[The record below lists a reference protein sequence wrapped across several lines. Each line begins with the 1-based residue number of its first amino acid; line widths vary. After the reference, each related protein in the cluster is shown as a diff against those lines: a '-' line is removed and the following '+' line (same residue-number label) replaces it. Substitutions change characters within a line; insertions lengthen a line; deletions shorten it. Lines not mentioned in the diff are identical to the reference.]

1 MRFHFDPNQEHQLD
15 AIDAVLRVF
24 EGQPARASNEAFH
37 QAAPGQ
43 AFAETGFANRLALDE
58 KQILK
63 NVQAIQR
70 ENISKHGKGEARDEL
85 AGMHFSVE
93 METGTGKT
101 YVYLRTIYELRQKC
115 GFRKFVIVVPSIAIR
130 EGVLKNLRITEQHL
144 QNLYN
149 KPPTR
154 FEVYDSSR
162 VSSLRAF
169 AASDAVEILVINID
183 SFAKDQNV
191 INRDNDKL
199 MGQKPIDFI
208 RRVNPIVIVD
218 EPQNMETEIRK
229 QAIEKLNYLCTLRY
243 SATHVSDYNMIYSLD
258 PAQAYDLGLVKRI
271 EVDSVLAENDF
282 NEAYVRLN
290 KINTRPSLSATLEID
305 CNTPNG
311 VQRKPVTARPGKD
324 LYAKS
329 GNREMYRDNYIIN
342 EIDADKGFVKLSG
355 GKRLS
360 IGETS
365 GGLNDEIMRAQIRE
379 TVAEHFSKEKQLQ
392 AKGIK
397 VISLFFIDQV
407 ANYRG
412 YDKEGEPVKGKLA
425 EYFEEAFREFS
436 TKEDYA
442 DLDLVSFPT
451 EKVHDGYFSQDRGKW
466 RDTGGNTLADRDTYK
481 LIMQDKERLLDTK
494 EPLRFIF
501 SHSAL
506 REGWDNPNVF
516 QICTLNETH
525 SEVKKRQEIG
535 RGMRLPVDG
544 NGDRITDENIN
555 RLTVIANESYED
567 FARQLQS
574 EIEDECGVDFGG
586 RIKNKKK
593 RKKVTYRK
601 GFQLD
606 EKFKAL
612 WERIKHQ
619 TTYRVEYDTEKLI
632 TSAVEAVKN
641 METITRPSL
650 RIDKA
655 EIDIQR
661 NEGVTPKPVRGR
673 TSQVETQE
681 FAIPDLFS
689 YIQSQGRARLTRS
702 TIQQILLRSGRL
714 GDVLINPQGFM
725 DRIVALIDEKL
736 SELMIDGIKYEKNS
750 DKEYELRLFEGYE
763 FHRDKHTF
771 KIRNSK
777 KTINTGLLPL
787 DSGVEHQF
795 AQDCESRE
803 DIEFYFKLPSWFKI
817 KTPIGNY
824 NPDWALV
831 KKGSKK
837 VYFVAETKSDGQ
849 ELRPSEDNKIKC
861 GQAHYEILDNVEFKQ
876 VSEVRELDRYPN
888 YRQEDGDKNSDRRRG
903 SGI

>member
-1 MRFHFDPNQEHQLD
+1 MRFHFDPKQEHQLD

-24 EGQPARASNEAFH
+24 EGQPAGGSSEAYH
-37 QAAPGQ
+37 QATPGE

-58 KQILK
+58 KQILE
-63 NVQAIQR
+63 NVHAIQR
-70 ENISKHGKGEARDEL
+70 ENISKHGKWEAREEL
-85 AGMHFSVE
+85 DGMHFSVE

-101 YVYLRTIYELRQKC
+101 YVYLRTIYELGQKY
-115 GFRKFVIVVPSIAIR
+115 GFRKFVIVVPSIAVR

-169 AASDAVEILVINID
+169 AASDATEILVINID

-218 EPQNMETEIRK
+218 EPQNMETKIRK
-229 QAIEKLNYLCTLRY
+229 QAIENLNYLCTLRY

-258 PAQAYDLGLVKRI
+258 PAQAYDLRLVKRI
-271 EVDSVLAENDF
+271 VVDSVLAENDF
-282 NEAYVRLN
+282 NEAYVRLK
-290 KINTRPSLSATLEID
+290 KINTRPSLSATLEMD
-305 CNTPNG
+305 CNTKKG
-311 VQRKPVTARPGKD
+311 VQRKSVTARLEKGKED
-324 LYAKS
+324 LYALS
-329 GNREMYRDNYIIN
+329 GNREIYRNGYIIN
-342 EIDADKGFVKLSG
+342 EIDAEKGFVVLSG

-360 IGETS
+360 VGETL

-379 TVAEHFSKEKQLQ
+379 TVAEHFSREKQLQ
-392 AKGIK
+392 LKGVK
-397 VISLFFIDQV
+397 VISLFFIDRV

-412 YDKEGEPVKGKLA
+412 YDKEGRPVKGKLA
-425 EYFEEAFREFS
+425 EYFEEVFNEFS

-442 DLDLVSFPT
+442 DLDLVSFTT

-466 RDTGGNTLADRDTYK
+466 RDTKGNTLADRDTYK
-481 LIMQDKERLLDTK
+481 LIMQDKERLLDPK

-516 QICTLNETH
+516 QICTLNETQ
-525 SEVKKRQEIG
+525 SELKKRQEIG

-544 NGDRITDENIN
+544 NGNRISDENIN
-555 RLTVIANESYED
+555 WLTVIANESYED
-567 FARQLQS
+567 FARQLQI

-586 RIKNKKK
+586 RIKNKKE
-593 RKKVTYRK
+593 RKKVSYRED
-601 GFQLD
+601 FQLD

-612 WERIKHQ
+612 WEQIKHQ

-632 TSAVEAVKN
+632 ESAAKAVKN
-641 METITRPSL
+641 MEKITMPSL
-650 RIDKA
+650 RIGKA
-655 EIDIQR
+655 KIDIQR
-661 NEGVTPKPVRGR
+661 NEGVTLTPVGGR
-673 TSQVETQE
+673 TSQVETQA
-681 FAIPDLFS
+681 FVIPDLFS

-702 TIQQILLRSGRL
+702 TIQRILLKSGRL

-725 DRIVALIDEKL
+725 DRVIALIDEKL

-763 FHRDKHTF
+763 FHGNKHTF
-771 KIRNSK
+771 EIGDEK

-787 DSGVEHQF
+787 DSDVEHRF
-795 AQDCESRE
+795 AKDCENW
-803 DIEFYFKLPSWFKI
+803 DNIEFYFKLPSWFKI

-831 KKGSKK
+831 IEKDSKK
-837 VYFVAETKSDGQ
+837 IYFVAETKSDDQ
-849 ELRPSEDNKIKC
+849 ELRPSEKNKIEC
-861 GQAHYEILDNVEFKQ
+861 GKAHYEILNVEFRQ
-876 VSEVRELDRYPN
+876 VSEVEKLLD
-888 YRQEDGDKNSDRRRG
+888 
-903 SGI
+903 

>member
-1 MRFHFDPNQEHQLD
+1 
-15 AIDAVLRVF
+15 
-24 EGQPARASNEAFH
+24 
-37 QAAPGQ
+37 
-43 AFAETGFANRLALDE
+43 
-58 KQILK
+58 
-63 NVQAIQR
+63 
-70 ENISKHGKGEARDEL
+70 
-85 AGMHFSVE
+85 MHFSVE

-101 YVYLRTIYELRQKC
+101 YVYLRTIYELRQKY

-149 KPPTR
+149 NPPTR

-218 EPQNMETEIRK
+218 EPQNMETESRK

-258 PAQAYDLGLVKRI
+258 PVQAYDLGLVKRI

-282 NEAYVRLN
+282 NEAYVRL
-290 KINTRPSLSATLEID
+290 KRINPGRSLSATLEID
-305 CNTPNG
+305 CNTKNG
-311 VQRKPVTARPGKD
+311 VRRRSVKAD
-324 LYAKS
+324 LDKNKNLHELS
-329 GNREMYRDNYIIN
+329 GNREIYRNGYTIN
-342 EIDADKGFVKLSG
+342 TIDAEKGFVVLSS
-355 GKRLS
+355 GKQLS
-360 IGETS
+360 VGETS

-379 TVAEHFSKEKQLQ
+379 TIAEHFSKEKQLQ
-392 AKGIK
+392 SKDIK
-397 VISLFFIDQV
+397 VISLFFIDRV

-412 YDKEGEPVKGKLA
+412 YDKEGKPVKGKFA
-425 EYFEEAFREFS
+425 EYFEEAFNEFS
-436 TKEDYA
+436 NKEDYA
-442 DLDLVSFPT
+442 GLDLAFLAT
-451 EKVHDGYFSQDRGKW
+451 EEVHNGYFSQDRGKW
-466 RDTGGNTLADRDTYK
+466 KDTKGDTQADHNTYK
-481 LIMQDKERLLDTK
+481 LIMQHKERLLDPN

-516 QICTLNETH
+516 QICTLNETQ
-525 SEVKKRQEIG
+525 SELKKRQEIG
-535 RGMRLPVDG
+535 RGMRLSVDRNG
-544 NGDRITDENIN
+544 NRISDENIN
-555 RLTVIANESYED
+555 RLTVIANENYED
-567 FARQLQS
+567 FARKLQN
-574 EIEDECGVDFGG
+574 EIEDECSVDFGEQRKVLGQNHANGEIEDGCGFDLGG
-586 RIKNKKK
+586 RIKNKKE
-593 RKKVTYRK
+593 RKKVIYRK

-606 EKFKAL
+606 ENFKAL
-612 WERIKHQ
+612 WDRIKHQ
-619 TTYRVEYDTEKLI
+619 TTYRVEYDTKKLI
-632 TSAVEAVKN
+632 ESAAEAVNK
-641 METITRPSL
+641 MEEITRPSL

-655 EIDIQR
+655 KIDIQR
-661 NEGVTPKPVRGR
+661 NEGVTPTQIRGGTAR
-673 TSQVETQE
+673 VETQAL
-681 FAIPDLFS
+681 AIPDLFS

-725 DRIVALIDEKL
+725 DRVVALIDEKL
-736 SELMIDGIKYEKNS
+736 SELMINGIKYEKNS

-763 FHRDKHTF
+763 FHSNEHTF
-771 KIRNSK
+771 KIRNK
-777 KTINTGLLPL
+777 NKTINTGLLPL
-787 DSGVEHQF
+787 DSKVEYQF
-795 AQDCESRE
+795 ARDCENRE

-831 KKGSKK
+831 IKKDPEKI
-837 VYFVAETKSDGQ
+837 YFVAETKSAGQ
-849 ELRPSEDNKIKC
+849 ELRPSEENKIKC
-861 GQAHYEILDNVEFKQ
+861 GKAHYRDLNNGVEFRQ
-876 VSEVRELDRYPN
+876 VSEVKDLD
-888 YRQEDGDKNSDRRRG
+888 
-903 SGI
+903 

>member
-1 MRFHFDPNQEHQLD
+1 MHFHFDPNQKHQLD
-15 AIDAVLRVF
+15 AIDAVVRVF
-24 EGQPARASNEAFH
+24 EGQPAGDDGSEAFH

-70 ENISKHGKGEARDEL
+70 ENVSKHGKGEVRDEL

-115 GFRKFVIVVPSIAIR
+115 GFRKFVIVVPSIAVR

-258 PAQAYDLGLVKRI
+258 PAQAYDLRLVKRI
-271 EVDSVLAENDF
+271 EVASVLAENDF
-282 NEAYVRLN
+282 NEAYVKL
-290 KINTRPSLSATLEID
+290 KQINTRPSLSAKLEID
-305 CNTPNG
+305 CNTPKG
-311 VQRKPVTARPGKD
+311 VQRKFVKAGPGKD
-324 LYAKS
+324 LYAES

-342 EIDADKGFVKLSG
+342 EIDAEKGFVVLSG
-355 GKRLS
+355 GKRLFV
-360 IGETS
+360 GETL
-365 GGLNDEIMRAQIRE
+365 GGLNDEIMRAQIRK
-379 TVAEHFSKEKQLQ
+379 TIAEHFSKEKQLQ
-392 AKGIK
+392 PKGVK

-425 EYFEEAFREFS
+425 EYFEEAFNEFS
-436 TKEDYA
+436 NKEDYA
-442 DLDLVSFPT
+442 DLDLASFPT

-466 RDTGGNTLADRDTYK
+466 KDTKGNTLADRDTYK
-481 LIMQDKERLLDTK
+481 LIMQDKERLLDPD

-516 QICTLNETH
+516 QICTLNETQ
-525 SEVKKRQEIG
+525 SELKKRQEIG

-555 RLTVIANESYED
+555 WLTVVANESYED
-567 FARQLQS
+567 FARQLQI
-574 EIEDECGVDFGG
+574 EIEDECGVKFGG
-586 RIKNKKK
+586 RIKNKEE
-593 RKKVTYRK
+593 REKVSYRE

-606 EKFKAL
+606 ENFKAL
-612 WERIKHQ
+612 WDRIKHQ

-632 TSAVEAVKN
+632 ESAAEAVKN
-641 METITRPSL
+641 MERITRPSL

-655 EIDIQR
+655 RIDIQK
-661 NEGVTPKPVRGR
+661 NEGVTPTQVKGG
-673 TSQVETQE
+673 TSQVETQAL
-681 FAIPDLFS
+681 AIPDLFS

-702 TIQQILLRSGRL
+702 TIRRILLRSGRL
-714 GDVLINPQGFM
+714 GDALINPQGFM
-725 DRIVALIDEKL
+725 DRVVALIDEKL
-736 SELMIDGIKYEKNS
+736 SELMINGIKYEKNS

-771 KIRNSK
+771 TIPDNSQ
-777 KTINTGLLPL
+777 KTINTKQLPL

-795 AQDCESRE
+795 AKDCENWE

-831 KKGSKK
+831 IEKDSKK
-837 VYFVAETKSDGQ
+837 VYFVAETKAARQ
-849 ELRPSEDNKIKC
+849 ELRPSEENKIKC
-861 GQAHYEILDNVEFKQ
+861 GQAHYKILDDVEFRQ
-876 VSEVRELDRYPN
+876 VSGVEDLKVNYLD
-888 YRQEDGDKNSDRRRG
+888 
-903 SGI
+903 

>member
-1 MRFHFDPNQEHQLD
+1 
-15 AIDAVLRVF
+15 
-24 EGQPARASNEAFH
+24 
-37 QAAPGQ
+37 
-43 AFAETGFANRLALDE
+43 
-58 KQILK
+58 
-63 NVQAIQR
+63 
-70 ENISKHGKGEARDEL
+70 
-85 AGMHFSVE
+85 MHFSVE

-115 GFRKFVIVVPSIAIR
+115 GFRKFVIVVPSIAVR

-183 SFAKDQNV
+183 SFAKDHNV

-208 RRVNPIVIVD
+208 RRVNPVVIVD
-218 EPQNMETEIRK
+218 EPQNMETDIRK

-258 PAQAYDLGLVKRI
+258 PVQAYNQGLVKQI

-282 NEAYVRLN
+282 NEAYVRLK

-305 CNTPNG
+305 CNTKNG
-311 VQRKPVTARPGKD
+311 VQRKSVTARYGKN
-324 LYAKS
+324 LYALS

-360 IGETS
+360 AGETL
-365 GGLNDEIMRAQIRE
+365 GGLSDEIMQAQIRE

-392 AKGIK
+392 PKGVK
-397 VISLFFIDQV
+397 VISLFFIDRV
-407 ANYRG
+407 ANYRN
-412 YDKEGEPVKGKLA
+412 YDKEGKPVKGKLA

-466 RDTGGNTLADRDTYK
+466 KDTGGNTLADRDTYK
-481 LIMQDKERLLDTK
+481 LIMQDKERLLDAK

-525 SEVKKRQEIG
+525 SELKKRQEIG

-574 EIEDECGVDFGG
+574 EIKDECGVDFGG
-586 RIKNKKK
+586 RIKNKKE

-612 WERIKHQ
+612 WDRIKHQ

-632 TSAVEAVKN
+632 TSAAAAVKT
-641 METITRPSL
+641 METIRRPSL

-661 NEGVTPKPVRGR
+661 NEGVTSKPVRGR

-681 FAIPDLFS
+681 LAIPDLFS
-689 YIQSQGRARLTRS
+689 YIQFQGRARLTRS
-702 TIQQILLRSGRL
+702 TIQRILLRSGRL

-725 DRIVALIDEKL
+725 DRVVALIDEKL
-736 SELMIDGIKYEKNS
+736 SELMIDGIKYEKIS
-750 DKEYELRLFEGYE
+750 DKEYELRLFQGYE
-763 FHRDKHTF
+763 FHGNKHIFEIDKE
-771 KIRNSK
+771 KER
-777 KTINTGLLPL
+777 KTINTKLLPL
-787 DSGVEHQF
+787 DSGVEYQF
-795 AQDCESRE
+795 AQDCESRK

-831 KKGSKK
+831 LVKEDSKK
-837 VYFVAETKSDGQ
+837 VYFVAETKSADP
-849 ELRPSEDNKIKC
+849 ELRPSEENKIKC
-861 GQAHYEILDNVEFKQ
+861 GQAHYEILDDVEFRQ
-876 VSEVRELDRYPN
+876 VSGVRELDRYLN
-888 YRQEDGDKNSDRRRG
+888 YRQEDGDKNSGKRRG

>member
-1 MRFHFDPNQEHQLD
+1 MRFHFDPKQKHQLD

-24 EGQPARASNEAFH
+24 EGQPATGNNEAFH

-70 ENISKHGKGEARDEL
+70 ENISKHGKGKVRDEL

-101 YVYLRTIYELRQKC
+101 YVYLRTIYELRQKY

-183 SFAKDQNV
+183 SFAKDHNV

-218 EPQNMETEIRK
+218 EPQNMETENRK
-229 QAIEKLNYLCTLRY
+229 QAIEKLNHLCTLRY
-243 SATHVSDYNMIYSLD
+243 SATHISDYNMIYSLD
-258 PAQAYDLGLVKRI
+258 PVQAYDLGLVKRI

-282 NEAYVRLN
+282 NEAYVRLK
-290 KINTRPSLSATLEID
+290 KINTRPSISAKLEID
-305 CNTPNG
+305 CNTPKG
-311 VQRKPVTARPGKD
+311 VQRKSVTVSLGKD

-329 GNREMYRDNYIIN
+329 GNREIYRNGYIIN
-342 EIDADKGFVKLSG
+342 EIDAEKGFVELSG
-355 GKRLS
+355 GKQLS
-360 IGETS
+360 AGETL

-392 AKGIK
+392 PKGIK
-397 VISLFFIDQV
+397 VISLFFIDKV

-412 YDKEGEPVKGKLA
+412 YDKEGKPLKGKLA
-425 EYFEEAFREFS
+425 EYFEDAFKEFS
-436 TKEDYA
+436 NKKDYA
-442 DLDLVSFPT
+442 NLDLVSFAK
-451 EKVHDGYFSQDRGKW
+451 EEVHDGYFSQDRGKW
-466 RDTGGNTLADRDTYK
+466 RDTKGDTRVDQNTYK

-544 NGDRITDENIN
+544 NGDRISDENIN

-574 EIEDECGVDFGG
+574 EIESECGVKFGG

-612 WERIKHQ
+612 WDRIKHQ
-619 TTYRVEYDTEKLI
+619 TTYRVEYDTEELI
-632 TSAVEAVKN
+632 TSAAKAVKN
-641 METITRPSL
+641 MEEIRRPSL

-655 EIDIQR
+655 KIDIQR
-661 NEGVTPKPVRGR
+661 NEGVTPTQVRGR
-673 TSQVETQE
+673 TSQVETQAL
-681 FAIPDLFS
+681 AIPDLFS

-702 TIQQILLRSGRL
+702 TIQRILLKSGRL

-725 DRIVALIDEKL
+725 DRVVTLIDEKL

-763 FHRDKHTF
+763 FHRNEHTF
-771 KIRNSK
+771 EIGNSK
-777 KTINTGLLPL
+777 KTINTKLLPL
-787 DSGVEHQF
+787 DSDVEKQF
-795 AQDCESRE
+795 AKDCESRE

-837 VYFVAETKSDGQ
+837 VYFVAETKSADP
-849 ELRPSEDNKIKC
+849 ELRPSEENKIKC
-861 GQAHYEILDNVEFKQ
+861 GQAHYKILDNVEFKQ

-888 YRQEDGDKNSDRRRG
+888 YRQEDGGKNSSGRRR
-903 SGI
+903 SAN

>member
-1 MRFHFDPNQEHQLD
+1 MRFHFDPKQKHQLD
-15 AIDAVLRVF
+15 AIDAVVRVF
-24 EGQPARASNEAFH
+24 EGQPASGGNEAFH
-37 QAAPGQ
+37 QAAPGE

-63 NVQAIQR
+63 NVHAIQR
-70 ENISKHGKGEARDEL
+70 ENIAKHGKGEARDEL

-101 YVYLRTIYELRQKC
+101 YVYLRTIYELRQKY

-183 SFAKDQNV
+183 SFAKDHNV

-199 MGQKPIDFI
+199 MGQRPIDFI

-218 EPQNMETEIRK
+218 EPQNMETENRK

-258 PAQAYDLGLVKRI
+258 PVQAYDLGLVKRI

-282 NEAYVRLN
+282 NEAYVRLK
-290 KINTRPSLSATLEID
+290 KINTGSSLSATLEID
-305 CNTPNG
+305 CNTKNG
-311 VQRKPVTARPGKD
+311 VQRKSVTARLGKD
-324 LYAKS
+324 RDKYLYALS
-329 GNREMYRDNYIIN
+329 GNREIYRNGYIIN
-342 EIDADKGFVKLSG
+342 TIDAEKGFVVLDG
-355 GKRLS
+355 GKQLS
-360 IGETS
+360 VGETS

-379 TVAEHFSKEKQLQ
+379 TIAEHFSREKQLQ

-397 VISLFFIDQV
+397 VISLFFIDRV

-412 YDKEGEPVKGKLA
+412 YDKEGKPVKGKLA
-425 EYFEEAFREFS
+425 EYFEEAFKEFS
-436 TKEDYA
+436 NKEDYA
-442 DLDLVSFPT
+442 NLDLVSFPVG
-451 EKVHDGYFSQDRGKW
+451 KVHDGYFSKDRGKKW
-466 RDTGGNTLADRDTYK
+466 RDTKGDTHADHETYQ
-481 LIMQDKERLLDTK
+481 LIMQRKERLLDPD
-494 EPLRFIF
+494 EPVRFIF

-516 QICTLNETH
+516 QICTLNETQ
-525 SEVKKRQEIG
+525 SELKKRQEIG
-535 RGMRLPVDG
+535 RGMRLPVDR
-544 NGDRITDENIN
+544 NGDRILDKNIN

-574 EIEDECGVDFGG
+574 EIEAECGVKFGG
-586 RIKNKKK
+586 RIKNKKE
-593 RKKVTYRK
+593 RKTVTYRED
-601 GFQLD
+601 FQLD
-606 EKFKAL
+606 KNFKAL
-612 WERIKHQ
+612 WDRIKHQ

-632 TSAVEAVKN
+632 ESAAEAVKN
-641 METITRPSL
+641 MEGIKRPFL

-655 EIDIQR
+655 EINIQR
-661 NEGVTPKPVRGR
+661 NKGITSKQVKAEL
-673 TSQVETQE
+673 SQVETQAL
-681 FAIPDLFS
+681 AIPDLFS

-725 DRIVALIDEKL
+725 DRVVALIDEKL
-736 SELMIDGIKYEKNS
+736 SELMINGIKYEKNS

-763 FHRDKHTF
+763 FHHNKHTF
-771 KIRNSK
+771 TIGNER
-777 KTINTGLLPL
+777 KTINAKLLPL
-787 DSGVEHQF
+787 DSDVEKQF
-795 AQDCESRE
+795 ARDCEN
-803 DIEFYFKLPSWFKI
+803 IGNVEFYFKLPSWFKI

-831 KKGSKK
+831 IKKDPGK
-837 VYFVAETKSDGQ
+837 VYFVAETKSEGQ
-849 ELRPSEDNKIKC
+849 ELRPSEANKIEC
-861 GQAHYEILDNVEFKQ
+861 GKAHYKVLNVEFRQ
-876 VSEVRELDRYPN
+876 ASGVSKL
-888 YRQEDGDKNSDRRRG
+888 
-903 SGI
+903 I

>member
-1 MRFHFDPNQEHQLD
+1 MRFHFDPKQKHQLD

-24 EGQPARASNEAFH
+24 EGQPATGGNEAYH

-63 NVQAIQR
+63 NVQTIQR
-70 ENISKHGKGEARDEL
+70 ENISKHGKGEVREEL

-115 GFRKFVIVVPSIAIR
+115 GFRKFVIVVPSIAVR

-218 EPQNMETEIRK
+218 EPQNMETDIRQ
-229 QAIEKLNYLCTLRY
+229 QAIENLNYLCTLRY

-282 NEAYVRLN
+282 NEAYVRLK

-305 CNTPNG
+305 CNTKNG

-329 GNREMYRDNYIIN
+329 GNREMYRNGYIIN
-342 EIDADKGFVKLSG
+342 EIDAEKGSVKLSG
-355 GKRLS
+355 GKRLFA
-360 IGETS
+360 GETL
-365 GGLNDEIMRAQIRE
+365 GGLSDEIMRAQIRE

-392 AKGIK
+392 PKGVK

-412 YDKEGEPVKGKLA
+412 YDKEGESVKGKLA
-425 EYFEEAFREFS
+425 EYFEEAFKEFS
-436 TKEDYA
+436 NKEDYA
-442 DLDLVSFPT
+442 GLDLVSFLT
-451 EKVHDGYFSQDRGKW
+451 EEVHDGYFSQDRGKW
-466 RDTGGNTLADRDTYK
+466 KDTGGNTLADRDTYK
-481 LIMQDKERLLDTK
+481 LIMQDKERLLDPD

-544 NGDRITDENIN
+544 NGDRISDENIN
-555 RLTVIANESYED
+555 RLTVIANESYDD

-574 EIEDECGVDFGG
+574 EIEGECGVDFGG

-593 RKKVTYRK
+593 RKKVSYRK

-612 WERIKHQ
+612 WDRIKHQ

-632 TSAVEAVKN
+632 TSAAKAVKN

-661 NEGVTPKPVRGR
+661 NEGVTSKQVRGR

-681 FAIPDLFS
+681 LAIPDLFS

-702 TIQQILLRSGRL
+702 TIQRILLRSGRL

-725 DRIVALIDEKL
+725 DRVVALIDEKL

-771 KIRNSK
+771 KIGNSK

-849 ELRPSEDNKIKC
+849 ELRLSEDNKIKC
-861 GQAHYEILDNVEFKQ
+861 GQAHYEILDDVEFKQ
-876 VSEVRELDRYPN
+876 VSEVRDLDRYPN
-888 YRQEDGDKNSDRRRG
+888 YRQEDGDKNSGKCRG
-903 SGI
+903 SKI

>member
-1 MRFHFDPNQEHQLD
+1 MRFHFDPKQKHQLD

-24 EGQPARASNEAFH
+24 EGQPATGNNEAFH

-70 ENISKHGKGEARDEL
+70 ENISKHGKGEAREEL

-101 YVYLRTIYELRQKC
+101 YVYLRTIYELRQKH

-218 EPQNMETEIRK
+218 EPQNMETENRQ
-229 QAIEKLNYLCTLRY
+229 QAIENLNYLCTLRY

-282 NEAYVRLN
+282 NEAYVRLK

-466 RDTGGNTLADRDTYK
+466 KDTKGNTRADRDTYK

-516 QICTLNETH
+516 QICTLNETQ
-525 SEVKKRQEIG
+525 SELKKRQEIG

-544 NGDRITDENIN
+544 NGNRITDENIN

-574 EIEDECGVDFGG
+574 EIEDECDVDFGG

-593 RKKVTYRK
+593 RKKVSYRK

-612 WERIKHQ
+612 WDRIKHQ

-632 TSAVEAVKN
+632 TSAAEAVRT

-655 EIDIQR
+655 EIAIQR
-661 NEGVTPKPVRGR
+661 NEGVTSKPVRGR
-673 TSQVETQE
+673 TSQVETLE
-681 FAIPDLFS
+681 FAIPNLFS
-689 YIQSQGRARLTRS
+689 YLQSQGRARLTRS
-702 TIQQILLRSGRL
+702 TIQRILLRSGRL

-725 DRIVALIDEKL
+725 DRVVALIDEKL

-837 VYFVAETKSDGQ
+837 VYFVAETKSDDQ

-861 GQAHYEILDNVEFKQ
+861 GQAHYKILDNVEFKQ
-876 VSEVRELDRYPN
+876 VSKVKELDSYTN
-888 YRQEDGDKNSDRRRG
+888 YRQEDGGKNSGRRRG

>member
-1 MRFHFDPNQEHQLD
+1 MRFHFDPKQKHQLD

-24 EGQPARASNEAFH
+24 EGQPAGDDGSEAFH

-43 AFAETGFANRLALDE
+43 AFAETGFANQLALDE

-70 ENISKHGKGEARDEL
+70 ENISKHGKWEAREEL
-85 AGMHFSVE
+85 DGMHFSVE

-101 YVYLRTIYELRQKC
+101 YVYLRTIYELRQKY
-115 GFRKFVIVVPSIAIR
+115 GFRKFVIVVPSIAVR

-183 SFAKDQNV
+183 SFAKDSNV

-229 QAIEKLNYLCTLRY
+229 QAIENLNYLCTLRY

-258 PAQAYDLGLVKRI
+258 PVQAYDLRLVKRI
-271 EVDSVLAENDF
+271 VVDSVLAENDF
-282 NEAYVRLN
+282 NEAYVRLK
-290 KINTRPSLSATLEID
+290 KINTRPSLSATLEMD
-305 CNTPNG
+305 CNTKNG
-311 VQRKPVTARPGKD
+311 VQRKSVTARLEKRKED
-324 LYAKS
+324 LYALS
-329 GNREMYRDNYIIN
+329 GNREMYRNGYTIN
-342 EIDADKGFVKLSG
+342 EIDAEKGFVALSG
-355 GKRLS
+355 GKRLFV
-360 IGETS
+360 GEAL

-379 TVAEHFSKEKQLQ
+379 TVAEHFSREKQLQ
-392 AKGIK
+392 PKGVK
-397 VISLFFIDQV
+397 VISLFFIDRV

-412 YDKEGEPVKGKLA
+412 YDKEGRPVKGKLA
-425 EYFEEAFREFS
+425 EYFEEVFNEFS
-436 TKEDYA
+436 TKEAYA
-442 DLDLVSFPT
+442 DLDLVSFTT
-451 EKVHDGYFSQDRGKW
+451 EKVHEGYFSQDRGKW
-466 RDTGGNTLADRDTYK
+466 RDTRGNTLADRDTYK
-481 LIMQDKERLLDTK
+481 LIMQDKERLLDPK

-516 QICTLNETH
+516 QICTLNETQ
-525 SEVKKRQEIG
+525 SELKKRQEIG

-544 NGDRITDENIN
+544 NGNRISDENIN
-555 RLTVIANESYED
+555 WLTVIANESYED
-567 FARQLQS
+567 FARQLQI

-586 RIKNKKK
+586 RIKNKKE
-593 RKKVTYRK
+593 RKKVSYRK

-606 EKFKAL
+606 ENFKAL
-612 WERIKHQ
+612 WDRIKHQ

-632 TSAVEAVKN
+632 ESAAEAVNK
-641 METITRPSL
+641 MGKITMPSL
-650 RIDKA
+650 RIGKA
-655 EIDIQR
+655 KIDIQR
-661 NEGVTPKPVRGR
+661 NEGVTLTPVGGR
-673 TSQVETQE
+673 TSQVETQAL
-681 FAIPDLFS
+681 AIPDLFS

-702 TIQQILLRSGRL
+702 TIQQILLKSGRL

-725 DRIVALIDEKL
+725 DRVVALIDEKL

-763 FHRDKHTF
+763 FHGNKHTF
-771 KIRNSK
+771 EIGDEK

-787 DSGVEHQF
+787 DSDVEHRF
-795 AQDCESRE
+795 AKDCENWD

-831 KKGSKK
+831 LVKEDSKK
-837 VYFVAETKSDGQ
+837 VYFVAETKSEGQ
-849 ELRPSEDNKIKC
+849 ELRPSEENKIKC
-861 GQAHYEILDNVEFKQ
+861 GHAHYEILDDVEFRQ
-876 VSEVRELDRYPN
+876 VVGVEDLKVNYLD
-888 YRQEDGDKNSDRRRG
+888 
-903 SGI
+903 

>member
-1 MRFHFDPNQEHQLD
+1 MRFHFDPKQKHQLD

-24 EGQPARASNEAFH
+24 EGQPAAGNNEAFH
-37 QAAPGQ
+37 QAAPGE

-58 KQILK
+58 KQILE
-63 NVQAIQR
+63 NVQTIQR
-70 ENISKHGKGEARDEL
+70 ENISKHGKWKVRDEL

-101 YVYLRTIYELRQKC
+101 YVYLRTIYELRQKH
-115 GFRKFVIVVPSIAIR
+115 GFRKFVIVVPSLAVR

-169 AASDAVEILVINID
+169 AASDTVEILVINID

-218 EPQNMETEIRK
+218 EPQNMETENRQ
-229 QAIEKLNYLCTLRY
+229 QAIENLNYLCTLRY

-282 NEAYVRLN
+282 NEAYVRLK

-360 IGETS
+360 IGQTS

-392 AKGIK
+392 PKGVK

-412 YDKEGEPVKGKLA
+412 YDKEGKPDKGKLA

-436 TKEDYA
+436 NKEDYA
-442 DLDLVSFPT
+442 GLDLVSFPT

-466 RDTGGNTLADRDTYK
+466 KDTGGNTLADRDTYK
-481 LIMQDKERLLDTK
+481 LIMQDKERLLDAK

-525 SEVKKRQEIG
+525 SELKKRQEIG

-544 NGDRITDENIN
+544 NGNRITDENIN

-612 WERIKHQ
+612 WDRIKHQ
-619 TTYRVEYDTEKLI
+619 TTYRIEYDTEELI
-632 TSAVEAVKN
+632 TSAAKAVKN
-641 METITRPSL
+641 METITKPSL
-650 RIDKA
+650 RIDKG

-661 NEGVTPKPVRGR
+661 NEGVTSKPVRGR
-673 TSQVETQE
+673 TSQVETQK
-681 FAIPDLFS
+681 FAIPNLFS

-714 GDVLINPQGFM
+714 GDALINPQGFM
-725 DRIVALIDEKL
+725 DRVVALIDEKL
-736 SELMIDGIKYEKNS
+736 SKLMIDGIKYEKNS
-750 DKEYELRLFEGYE
+750 AKEYELRLFEGYE

-849 ELRPSEDNKIKC
+849 ELRPSEENKIEC

-888 YRQEDGDKNSDRRRG
+888 YRQEDGDKNSGRHRG

>member
-1 MRFHFDPNQEHQLD
+1 MRFYFDPEQTHQLD

-24 EGQPARASNEAFH
+24 EGQPAGSGNEAFH
-37 QAAPGQ
+37 QATPGEV
-43 AFAETGFANRLALDE
+43 FAETGFANRLALDE

-63 NVQAIQR
+63 NVQAIRR
-70 ENISKHGKGEARDEL
+70 ENILKHGKGKVRDEL

-101 YVYLRTIYELRQKC
+101 YVYLRTIYELRQKY

-183 SFAKDQNV
+183 SFAKDHNV

-218 EPQNMETEIRK
+218 EPQNMETENRK

-258 PAQAYDLGLVKRI
+258 PVQAYDLELVKRI
-271 EVDSVLAENDF
+271 EVASVLAENDF
-282 NEAYVRLN
+282 NEAYVKLK
-290 KINTRPSLSATLEID
+290 KINTGASISAKLEID
-305 CNTPNG
+305 CNTPKG
-311 VQRKPVTARPGKD
+311 VQRKSVTARLGEN
-324 LYAKS
+324 LYALS
-329 GNREMYRDNYIIN
+329 GKREIYRNGYTI
-342 EIDADKGFVKLSG
+342 EKIDAEKGFVDLSG
-355 GKRLS
+355 GKRLFV
-360 IGETS
+360 GETL

-392 AKGIK
+392 SKGIK

-412 YDKEGEPVKGKLA
+412 YDKEGRPIKGKLA
-425 EYFEEAFREFS
+425 EYFEEAFKEFS
-436 TKEDYA
+436 NKKDYA
-442 DLDLVSFPT
+442 DLDLVSFAI

-466 RDTGGNTLADRDTYK
+466 KDTKGDTQADHNTYK
-481 LIMQDKERLLDTK
+481 LIMQDKERLLDPN

-525 SEVKKRQEIG
+525 SDLKKRQEIG

-544 NGDRITDENIN
+544 NGNRISDENIS

-574 EIEDECGVDFGG
+574 EIEDECGVKFGG
-586 RIKNKKK
+586 RIKNKKE
-593 RKKVTYRK
+593 RKTVTYRED
-601 GFQLD
+601 FQLD
-606 EKFKAL
+606 ENFKAL
-612 WERIKHQ
+612 WNRIKHQ

-632 TSAVEAVKN
+632 ESAAEAVKN
-641 METITRPSL
+641 MEEIKRPSL

-661 NEGVTPKPVRGR
+661 NKGITSKQVKAEL
-673 TSQVETQE
+673 SQVETQE
-681 FAIPDLFS
+681 LAIPDLFS

-702 TIQQILLRSGRL
+702 TIQRILLKSGRL

-725 DRIVALIDEKL
+725 DRVVALIDEKL
-736 SELMIDGIKYEKNS
+736 SELMIDGIKYEKIS

-763 FHRDKHTF
+763 FHPNEYTFEIDKE
-771 KIRNSK
+771 KER
-777 KTINTGLLPL
+777 KTINTKLLPL
-787 DSGVEHQF
+787 DSKVEYQF
-795 AQDCESRE
+795 AQDCENIE
-803 DIEFYFKLPSWFKI
+803 NVEFYFKLPSWFKI

-831 KKGSKK
+831 IKKDPGK
-837 VYFVAETKSDGQ
+837 VYFVAETKADSQ
-849 ELRPSEDNKIKC
+849 ELRPSEKNKIKC
-861 GQAHYEILDNVEFKQ
+861 GKAHYRTLNVKFEQ
-876 VSEVRELDRYPN
+876 VSKV
-888 YRQEDGDKNSDRRRG
+888 SDLV
-903 SGI
+903 

>member
-1 MRFHFDPNQEHQLD
+1 MRFHFDPKQKHQSD

-24 EGQPARASNEAFH
+24 EGQPATGTNNEAFH
-37 QAAPGQ
+37 QAAPGE

-58 KQILK
+58 KQILE
-63 NVQAIQR
+63 NVQTIQR
-70 ENISKHGKGEARDEL
+70 ENISKHGKGEVRDEL

-101 YVYLRTIYELRQKC
+101 YVYLRTIYELRQKY
-115 GFRKFVIVVPSIAIR
+115 GFRKFVIVVPSIAVR

-169 AASDAVEILVINID
+169 AASDATEILVINID

-218 EPQNMETEIRK
+218 EPQNMETENRK
-229 QAIEKLNYLCTLRY
+229 QAIENLNYLCTLRY

-258 PAQAYDLGLVKRI
+258 PAQAYDLRLVKRI
-271 EVDSVLAENDF
+271 VVDSVLAENDF
-282 NEAYVRLN
+282 NEAYVRLK

-305 CNTPNG
+305 CNTKKG
-311 VQRKPVTARPGKD
+311 VQRKSVTTRLEKGKED
-324 LYAKS
+324 LYALS
-329 GNREMYRDNYIIN
+329 GNREIYRNGYTIN
-342 EIDADKGFVKLSG
+342 EIDAEKGFVVLSG

-360 IGETS
+360 VGEIL

-379 TVAEHFSKEKQLQ
+379 TVAEHFNKEKQLQ
-392 AKGIK
+392 LKGVK
-397 VISLFFIDQV
+397 VISLFFIDRV

-412 YDKEGEPVKGKLA
+412 YDKEGKSVKGKLA
-425 EYFEEAFREFS
+425 EYFEEVFNEFS

-442 DLDLVSFPT
+442 DLDLVSFTT

-466 RDTGGNTLADRDTYK
+466 RDTKGNTLADRDTYK
-481 LIMQDKERLLDTK
+481 LIMQDKERLLDPK

-516 QICTLNETH
+516 QICTLNETQ
-525 SEVKKRQEIG
+525 SELKKRQEIG

-544 NGDRITDENIN
+544 NGNRISDENIN
-555 RLTVIANESYED
+555 WLTVIANESYED
-567 FARQLQS
+567 FARQLQI

-586 RIKNKKK
+586 RIKNKKE
-593 RKKVTYRK
+593 RKKVSYRK

-606 EKFKAL
+606 ENFKAL
-612 WERIKHQ
+612 WDRIKHQ

-632 TSAVEAVKN
+632 ESAAEAVNK
-641 METITRPSL
+641 MGKITMPSL
-650 RIDKA
+650 RIGKA
-655 EIDIQR
+655 KIDIQR
-661 NEGVTPKPVRGR
+661 NEGVTLTPVGGR
-673 TSQVETQE
+673 TSQVETQAL
-681 FAIPDLFS
+681 AIPDLFS

-702 TIQQILLRSGRL
+702 TIQQILLKSGRL

-725 DRIVALIDEKL
+725 DRVVALIDEKL
-736 SELMIDGIKYEKNS
+736 SELMINGIKYEKNS

-763 FHRDKHTF
+763 FHPNKHTF
-771 KIRNSK
+771 TIPDNSQ
-777 KTINTGLLPL
+777 KTINAKLLPL
-787 DSGVEHQF
+787 DSDVEHRF
-795 AQDCESRE
+795 AKDCENWD

-831 KKGSKK
+831 LVKKGSKK
-837 VYFVAETKSDGQ
+837 VYFVAETKSEGQ
-849 ELRPSEDNKIKC
+849 ELRPSEENKVKC
-861 GQAHYEILDNVEFKQ
+861 GHAHYEILDDVEFRQ
-876 VSEVRELDRYPN
+876 VVGVEDLKVNYLD
-888 YRQEDGDKNSDRRRG
+888 
-903 SGI
+903 

>member
-1 MRFHFDPNQEHQLD
+1 MRFHFDPKQKHQLD

-24 EGQPARASNEAFH
+24 EGQPAGGSSEAYH
-37 QAAPGQ
+37 QAAPGE

-58 KQILK
+58 KQILE

-70 ENISKHGKGEARDEL
+70 ENIPKHGKGEAHNEL

-101 YVYLRTIYELRQKC
+101 YVYLRTIYELRQKY
-115 GFRKFVIVVPSIAIR
+115 GFRKFVIVVPSIAVR

-169 AASDAVEILVINID
+169 ATSDAVEILVINID

-258 PAQAYDLGLVKRI
+258 PVQAYDLGLVKRI
-271 EVDSVLAENDF
+271 AVDSVLAENDF
-282 NEAYVRLN
+282 NEAYVRLK
-290 KINTRPSLSATLEID
+290 KINTRPSLSVTLEID
-305 CNTPNG
+305 CNTKNG
-311 VQRKPVTARPGKD
+311 FQRKSVTARYGKN
-324 LYAKS
+324 LYALS
-329 GNREMYRDNYIIN
+329 GNREIYRNGYIIN
-342 EIDADKGFVKLSG
+342 EIDAEKGFITLDS
-355 GKRLS
+355 GKRLFA
-360 IGETS
+360 GETL

-392 AKGIK
+392 PKGVK
-397 VISLFFIDQV
+397 VISLFFIDRV

-412 YDKEGEPVKGKLA
+412 YDKEGKSVKGKLA
-425 EYFEEAFREFS
+425 EYFEESFKEFS
-436 TKEDYA
+436 NKEDYA
-442 DLDLVSFPT
+442 GLDLASFPT
-451 EKVHDGYFSQDRGKW
+451 EEVHNGYFSQDRGKW
-466 RDTGGNTLADRDTYK
+466 KDTGGDTRADRDTYQ
-481 LIMQDKERLLDTK
+481 LIMQDKERLLDPD

-516 QICTLNETH
+516 QICTLNETQ
-525 SEVKKRQEIG
+525 SELKKRQEIG

-544 NGDRITDENIN
+544 NGDRISDENIN
-555 RLTVIANESYED
+555 WLTVVANESYED

-574 EIEDECGVDFGG
+574 EIEDECDVDFGG
-586 RIKNKKK
+586 RIKNKKE

-612 WERIKHQ
+612 WDRIKHQ

-632 TSAVEAVKN
+632 TSAAEAVRT
-641 METITRPSL
+641 METVTRPSL

-655 EIDIQR
+655 KIEIQR

-681 FAIPDLFS
+681 LAIPDLFS

-702 TIQQILLRSGRL
+702 TIRQILLRSGRL
-714 GDVLINPQGFM
+714 GDALINPQGFM
-725 DRIVALIDEKL
+725 DRVVALIDEKL

-771 KIRNSK
+771 EISNSK

-837 VYFVAETKSDGQ
+837 VYFVAETKSEGQ

-861 GQAHYEILDNVEFKQ
+861 GQAHYKILDNVEFKQ

-888 YRQEDGDKNSDRRRG
+888 YRQEDGGKNSGRRRG